1 MSALRVN
8 APGQPVRYIDLGP
21 ARGRL
26 NVSGFIAM
34 GGPLTADASR
44 QTKNAQHQRKFTRSL
59 SLEPCGQSMPKG
71 GTCTER
77 RGHKSHCRA
86 TRG

>member
-1 MSALRVN
+1 MAL
-8 APGQPVRYIDLGP
+8 VRFGNKPSDVRDLGP

-44 QTKNAQHQRKFTRSL
+44 QTKNAQHQRKPVGDKAL
-59 SLEPCGQSMPKG
+59 SGVSKNLDNGGVESPKAEVQS
-71 GTCTER
+71 
-77 RGHKSHCRA
+77 
-86 TRG
+86 

>member
-8 APGQPVRYIDLGP
+8 VPGQPIRLIDLGP

-44 QTKNAQHQRKFTRSL
+44 QTKNAQHRNPVGDKGL
-59 SLEPCGQSMPKG
+59 SGLSKNLDNGGVQSPKA
-71 GTCTER
+71 EVQP
-77 RGHKSHCRA
+77 
-86 TRG
+86 

>member
-8 APGQPVRYIDLGP
+8 VPGQPIRYIDLGP

-34 GGPLTADASR
+34 GGL
-44 QTKNAQHQRKFTRSL
+44 
-59 SLEPCGQSMPKG
+59 
-71 GTCTER
+71 
-77 RGHKSHCRA
+77 
-86 TRG
+86 

>member
-8 APGQPVRYIDLGP
+8 VPGQPIRYIDLGP

-44 QTKNAQHQRKFTRSL
+44 QTKNAQHRKSVGDKAL
-59 SLEPCGQSMPKG
+59 SGVSKNLDNG
-71 GTCTER
+71 GVE
-77 RGHKSHCRA
+77 SPIA
-86 TRG
+86 EVQP

>member
-1 MSALRVN
+1 MAL
-8 APGQPVRYIDLGP
+8 VRFGNKPDDVRDLGP

-44 QTKNAQHQRKFTRSL
+44 QTKNAQHRKPVGDKGL
-59 SLEPCGQSMPKG
+59 SGVSKNLDNG
-71 GTCTER
+71 GVE
-77 RGHKSHCRA
+77 SPIA
-86 TRG
+86 EVPS

>member
-1 MSALRVN
+1 MAL
-8 APGQPVRYIDLGP
+8 VRFGNKPSDVRDLGP

-44 QTKNAQHQRKFTRSL
+44 QTKNAQHRKAVGDKAL
-59 SLEPCGQSMPKG
+59 SGVSKNLDNGGVQSPKA
-71 GTCTER
+71 EVQP
-77 RGHKSHCRA
+77 
-86 TRG
+86 